1 MIKLARSLQAAGV
14 VIFLASLS
22 QAGDAPDIVVNADRA
37 AAGLLNDDRPGQRL
51 GGLEVRRPYQP
62 GQVPVV
68 LIHGLWGNPHL
79 WDRMVEEL
87 EADDA
92 LRGRYQF
99 WTFRYSSGDSIPFSA
114 HSLRQSLRRARRAF
128 DPKGTDASFDRMVV
142 VGHSLGGIL
151 AKMMA
156 QRSGS
161 RVWRTI
167 SAQPLNKAAGPSE
180 TCELLRQV
188 YVYDPVPEVR
198 RVIFI
203 ATPHRGS
210 PLATGRLRE
219 LGTQLC
225 CRTSRFTQARAALLV
240 NNDPT
245 VFAPEFWSEVPTSA
259 GELTSGHSL
268 LKALCDQG
276 IDRSV
281 RSHSIIA
288 DLRDPAGPGGTDGI
302 VPYSSSHWE
311 DVDSERLVHGLHICL
326 HDPAVIREVGLIL
339 REHVGIDTMPQTD
352 RGGLA
357 QRDLVSTRD
366 Q

>member
-1 MIKLARSLQAAGV
+1 MITVPRYFRAA
-14 VIFLASLS
+14 IASMILTTLS
-22 QAGDAPDIVVNADRA
+22 VAGDTPKIAFNSDRT
-37 AAGLLNDDRPGQRL
+37 AAGLRYDDRPGQQS
-51 GGLEVRRPYQP
+51 GGLETRRPYQP
-62 GQVPVV
+62 GKVPVV
-68 LIHGLWGNPHL
+68 LIHGLWSNPHL

-87 EADDA
+87 EADAA

-99 WTFRYSSGDSIPFSA
+99 WTFCYSSGDSIPFSA
-114 HSLRQSLRRARRAF
+114 HSLRQSLRRARWAF
-128 DPKGTDASFDRMVV
+128 DPKRTDAAFDRMVV

-167 SAQPLNKAAGPSE
+167 CAQPINKAAGPSE
-180 TCELLRQV
+180 ACELLRQA

-225 CRTSRFTQARAALLV
+225 CRINRFTQARAALLAS
-240 NNDPT
+240 NDPNL
-245 VFAPEFWSEVPTSA
+245 FAPGFRSEFPTSA
-259 GELTSGHSL
+259 GELTCGHPL

-276 IDRSV
+276 MGADRLAATKT
-281 RSHSIIA
+281 RSIP
-288 DLRDPAGPGGTDGI
+288 LLFQ
-302 VPYSSSHWE
+302 E
-311 DVDSERLVHGLHICL
+311 
-326 HDPAVIREVGLIL
+326 IR
-339 REHVGIDTMPQTD
+339 PF
-352 RGGLA
+352 
-357 QRDLVSTRD
+357 S
-366 Q
+366 